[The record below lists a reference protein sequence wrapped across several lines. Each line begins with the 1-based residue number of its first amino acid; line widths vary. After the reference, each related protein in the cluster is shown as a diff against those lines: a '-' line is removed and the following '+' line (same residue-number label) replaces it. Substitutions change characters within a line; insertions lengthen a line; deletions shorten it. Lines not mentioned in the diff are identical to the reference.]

1 MQFAGHKTWKSW
13 RNISRSSLD
22 EILWSG
28 KSRLVVARVLRE
40 AIGEG
45 IDSRETVEL
54 KKEYLCGLE
63 NFLADKPP
71 PLSLAGVAEST
82 KSTQVNEGKKS
93 KFIDVENIFRCEFKI
108 KGSVGEPGD
117 ENKYIVRQFGA
128 TNRVWN

>member
-1 MQFAGHKTWKSW
+1 M
-13 RNISRSSLD
+13 
-22 EILWSG
+22 
-28 KSRLVVARVLRE
+28 LRE

-93 KFIDVENIFRCEFKI
+93 KFIDVENIFVANSRSRGQSGNQVTKI
-108 KGSVGEPGD
+108 SYRSSVWRDKSSLELR
-117 ENKYIVRQFGA
+117 EVTRKAKLSNQ
-128 TNRVWN
+128 